1 MKLIIYSLAGGE
13 DEAEEHPT
21 KKTTKIRSKM
31 NQFLLIVVSSSRSTS
46 KKREYLYIKMQTL
59 ALIWKRR
66 VTHNQFILTLCKLI
80 TRPKSCL
87 CFLLFLEERVQL
99 KGKKSGLLRG
109 LQWQI
114 KAMKALCSMQ
124 EGKVNIYMCVNNGA
138 VSQMKKTSGSILI
151 VKKIA

>member
-59 ALIWKRR
+59 ALI
-66 VTHNQFILTLCKLI
+66 
-80 TRPKSCL
+80 
-87 CFLLFLEERVQL
+87 
-99 KGKKSGLLRG
+99 
-109 LQWQI
+109 
-114 KAMKALCSMQ
+114 
-124 EGKVNIYMCVNNGA
+124 
-138 VSQMKKTSGSILI
+138 
-151 VKKIA
+151 